1 MADAQPL
8 SAAAAPAAPEAL
20 SPWREAWRVFRSNK
34 AALLGLVLLSVVV
47 LTMVVGPGLYG
58 VAPFDIT
65 GAPFTPPFTE
75 RNVWLGTDYLGRDVL
90 AGLLVGG
97 RATVLVGLAAATVA
111 VSIGVTVGALAGFF
125 GGWVDTALSRLTEL
139 FQVLPAL
146 LFAMVLVSLFTPSLT
161 VVIFAIGIVA
171 WTGTARLARAEF
183 MRLRHL
189 EYAAAARAMGAGPLR
204 LMLREI
210 LPNALPPL
218 IVSATLIVG
227 SAILFEAGLSFLGLS
242 DANVMSWGLMIGSNR
257 RNILECWWAV
267 TFPGAAIFMTVLA
280 VSLIGDGLND
290 AFNPKLH
297 LR

>member
-1 MADAQPL
+1 M
-8 SAAAAPAAPEAL
+8 STEAL
-20 SPWREAWRVFRSNK
+20 SPWREAWRVFASNK
-34 AALLGLVLLSVVV
+34 AALLGLGLLVAVV
-47 LTMVVGPGLYG
+47 LMMVAGPGLYG
-58 VAPFDIT
+58 VQSFDIA
-65 GAPFTPPFTE
+65 GAPFTPPFTDPKL
-75 RNVWLGTDYLGRDVL
+75 WLGTDYLGRDVL
-90 AGLLVGG
+90 AGVLIGG
-97 RATVLVGLAAATVA
+97 RATVLVGLSAAAVA
-111 VSIGVTVGALAGFF
+111 VTIGVTVGALAGYF
-125 GGWVDTALSRLTEL
+125 GGWVDLALSRVTEL

-146 LFAMVLVSLFTPSLT
+146 LFAMVLVTLFQPSLT
-161 VVIFAIGIVA
+161 VVVFAIGVVA

-183 MRLRHL
+183 LRLSHL
-189 EYAAAARAMGAGPLR
+189 EYANAARAMGAGHGR

-227 SAILFEAGLSFLGLS
+227 AAILFEAGLSFLGLS
-242 DANVMSWGLMIGSNR
+242 DPNVMSWGLMIGSNR

-267 TFPGAAIFMTVLA
+267 TFPGAAIFVTVLA